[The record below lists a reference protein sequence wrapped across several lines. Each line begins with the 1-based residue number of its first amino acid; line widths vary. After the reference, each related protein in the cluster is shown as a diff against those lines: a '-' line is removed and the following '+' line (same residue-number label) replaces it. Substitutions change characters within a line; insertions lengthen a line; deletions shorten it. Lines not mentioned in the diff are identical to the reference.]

1 MGSPVSPAVADI
13 FMQDLEVRAFAQFLN
28 PPRLW
33 KRFVDDILSIVRRG
47 EGEKLLE
54 QLNKQHPS
62 IRCTIEEESVGE
74 LPQGRKWSSVR
85 VN

>member
-13 FMQDLEVRAFAQFLN
+13 FMQDLEVLAFAQFLN

-33 KRFVDDILSIVRRG
+33 KRFVDDILSIVRCG
-47 EGEKLLE
+47 EGEKVLE

-62 IRCTIEEESVGE
+62 IRFTIEEESEGE
-74 LPQGRKWSSVR
+74 
-85 VN
+85 